1 MSTDNR
7 SRQNQA
13 RFDQA
18 AENYFSSALSFFE
31 VLGERLIESL
41 GVSTGERVIDFGCG
55 TGALTVP
62 AAERV
67 GSSGKVVGTDISA
80 GMLRVA
86 SKRSQDAGHDWVE
99 YHEGDIATT
108 ALDEE
113 FDYGVCGFVTQMF
126 NDLTTVPKTLA
137 RHVRPGGKIGLSV
150 WAEGSWEPHTSFFRE
165 VLTGFRPDLVS
176 NPKPGTIE
184 KLQEPGVIESIMAQ
198 SGVSNV
204 NIIHIDQPHRLP
216 NFDEYWHLISTLGA
230 RPILEKMDDAE
241 KSELKTYLK
250 SAIGEI
256 SAPDGSVTL
265 SMDAL
270 FVTGE
275 V

>member
-1 MSTDNR
+1 MSPDNR

-13 RFDQA
+13 RFDEA
-18 AENYFSSALSFFE
+18 AKNYFSPALSFFD
-31 VLGERLIESL
+31 VLGGRLIGSL
-41 GVSTGERVIDFGCG
+41 GVSTGDRVIDFGCG

-67 GSSGKVVGTDISA
+67 GNSGEVVGTDISA

-99 YHEGDIATT
+99 YHEGDIAS
-108 ALDEE
+108 LELGGK

-137 RHVRPGGKIGLSV
+137 KHVRPGGKIGLSV

-165 VLTGFRPDLVS
+165 VLTGYRPDLVA
-176 NPKPGTIE
+176 NPKPGSIE
-184 KLQEPGVIESIMAQ
+184 KLQEPGVIESIMAE

-204 NIIHIDQPHRLP
+204 EVTLAKQPHRLP
-216 NFDEYWHLISTLGA
+216 DFDEYWHLISTLGA
-230 RPILEKMDDAE
+230 RPILEKMNDPDKA
-241 KSELKTYLK
+241 ELKKYLN

-256 SAPDGSVTL
+256 SATDGGITL
-265 SMDAL
+265 CMDAL